1 MADDVWAA
9 PRLGGARPPWNLVG
23 SLSHR
28 VALVG
33 PMGAQ
38 LGQLS
43 DCQLADD
50 SRGSTAD
57 ACAVCHK
64 QAARGQ
70 LTLAGSAAP
79 GGPKTKRSGLRA

>member
-50 SRGSTAD
+50 SRGPTAD

-64 QAARGQ
+64 QAARG
-70 LTLAGSAAP
+70 
-79 GGPKTKRSGLRA
+79 